1 MKIRSYQERGIQFSF
16 VTLQTSE
23 LLTQQELFDYLFNGQ
38 SLCPPDSIYQKGDK
52 LVMET
57 CSGNGLIEFSFA
69 SEQISGQ
76 ADTSL
81 AGPGFHRAVVLL
93 LDQIGIDFGMRLILT
108 DDSGFFAD
116 RDFEKLQDLYV
127 EKLMKALK
135 ELSASGEQGY
145 LDKDKL
151 LPAMQGIEIRP
162 IREEEILTPMGAF
175 SSNYSRML

>member
-23 LLTQQELFDYLFNGQ
+23 ILTQQELFDYLFNGQ

-93 LDQIGIDFGMRLILT
+93 LDQHIMSHYSFCM
-108 DDSGFFAD
+108 DSKTVKYSD
-116 RDFEKLQDLYV
+116 SLQFTLYR
-127 EKLMKALK
+127 
-135 ELSASGEQGY
+135 
-145 LDKDKL
+145 
-151 LPAMQGIEIRP
+151 IWNI
-162 IREEEILTPMGAF
+162 
-175 SSNYSRML
+175 